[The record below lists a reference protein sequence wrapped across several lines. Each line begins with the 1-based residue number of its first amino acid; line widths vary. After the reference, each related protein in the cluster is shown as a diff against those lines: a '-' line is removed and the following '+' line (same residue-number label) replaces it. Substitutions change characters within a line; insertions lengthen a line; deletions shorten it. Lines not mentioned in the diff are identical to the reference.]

1 MSRYHGNG
9 QRCPFCDLTYK
20 RLKTG
25 LTYRQVYE
33 LLKDYSDD
41 PTDWTYKRRGTVLGK
56 WHQIKKEL
64 WEWHLYECQRQAE
77 FEDAQEPPP
86 ELCRDVEVEGVPF

>member
-1 MSRYHGNG
+1 MSRYRGNG
-9 QRCPFCDLTYK
+9 QSCSFCGLTYK

-25 LTYRQVYE
+25 LTYQQVHD

-64 WEWHLYECQRQAE
+64 WERHLYECQRQAE